1 MAAASLPKDTSM
13 SCVKELVDKAIKDD
27 KFLVFSKSY
36 CHYCKR
42 AKALLEKEVGAG
54 DLTVFEWRRPMS
66 TGPTANG
73 GLDERAEDGAEIQAY
88 LKSLNGQGTVPHVYI
103 GGEFIGGN
111 SDPQALPAAT
121 LHKKL
126 EAARAA

>member
-1 MAAASLPKDTSM
+1 M
-13 SCVKELVDKAIKDD
+13 SGVKELVDKAIKED

-36 CHYCKR
+36 CPYCKR

-54 DLTVFEWRRPMS
+54 DLTVFE
-66 TGPTANG
+66 
-73 GLDERAEDGAEIQAY
+73 LDERAEDGAEIQAY

-111 SDPQALPAAT
+111 SDLQGLPVAT
-121 LHKKL
+121 LRKKI